1 MKIKS
6 KNLILLSEEQIRFNF
21 MDFFYKFYGGCTF
34 KDEVANFSVAL
45 ILFFFLYMMLKVVL
59 ILILYLK

>member
-6 KNLILLSEEQIRFNF
+6 KNLILLSEEQMRFNF

-34 KDEVANFSVAL
+34 KEEVADFSVAL
-45 ILFFFLYMMLKVVL
+45 ILFFFL
-59 ILILYLK
+59 